1 MKKKDGYI
9 SIKLEAEKPE
19 KERTKIIQTNRG
31 NMKKPRRYHMSDSDA
46 ETMRVKFEKE
56 KIFCNPYR
64 HGGLYHAF
72 IQSLINLG
80 INKEHSFKDV
90 KHEMKLVMS
99 SETNGKNKNLWEIF
113 SNRKPRN
120 MLSGRDINGRIIENA
135 NILQRI
141 SGFHPFGEK
150 LRQLHSCVDILKDSS
165 GLPKFRLNTSFS
177 EYNDVSPLN
186 EIKRKKKA
194 T

>member
-1 MKKKDGYI
+1 MQKKEGYT

-19 KERTKIIQTNRG
+19 KERTRIIQTNRG
-31 NMKKPRRYHMSDSDA
+31 NMKKPRRYHMNDSEA
-46 ETMRVKFEKE
+46 KKMRDKFDKE
-56 KIFCNPYR
+56 KIFHNPYR

-80 INKEHSFKDV
+80 VNEDHSFKNV
-90 KHEMKLVMS
+90 KHAMQSLMS
-99 SETNGKNKNLWEIF
+99 SEVNGKNKNLWEIF
-113 SNRKPRN
+113 SSRKPRN

-165 GLPKFRLNTSFS
+165 GLPKFRLNTNFS
-177 EYNDVSPLN
+177 EYSKVKPLN
-186 EIKRKKKA
+186 EMKRKKKS